1 MTNHFDQTSLGLC
14 GATIFLKVVSEV
26 SMQDGT
32 FFLTGLAAITTIIYN
47 IQKMIREWSKK

>member
-14 GATIFLKVVSEV
+14 GATIFLNVIAEV

-32 FFLTGLAAITTIIYN
+32 MILTGAAAVTTIVYN
-47 IQKMIREWSKK
+47 IQKMIREWHKK

>member
-14 GATIFLKVVSEV
+14 GATIFLNVVAEL

-32 FFLTGLAAITTIIYN
+32 LFLTGAAAVTTIVYN
-47 IQKMIREWSKK
+47 IQKMIREWPKK